1 MKLQDRLQ
9 KIAEYAVSRGLTSR
23 RHQWSDMAK
32 AAGCTPAN
40 MRNAARGE
48 QVKMDEDLLKKIA
61 KWAGVRPEFACAGMG
76 PMLEGSSSS
85 GDVTSYTGQVRAS
98 VDAAAAPAAHVGWS
112 REATILAML
121 LDRISDEATR
131 NQAFAEAS
139 AILVRA
145 A

>member
-1 MKLQDRLQ
+1 MKLQDRLH

-48 QVKMDEDLLKKIA
+48 QTKMDEDLLKKLA
-61 KWAGVRPEFACAGMG
+61 KWAGVRAEFTCAGVG
-76 PMLEGSSSS
+76 PMIDGLSAGASA
-85 GDVTSYTGQVRAS
+85 SYSDQVRS
-98 VDAAAAPAAHVGWS
+98 TVDKAAAASATIGWS

-121 LDRISDEATR
+121 LDRISDDGR
-131 NQAFAEAS
+131 RQQAFSEAS
-139 AILVRA
+139 AILVRLG
-145 A
+145 